1 MSISPYAISIIEP
14 ETITDSILTDSN
26 LSETDYAAW
35 NSGST
40 YALGDRVILTSTH
53 KIYESSQ
60 GSNTNH
66 NPETSPTW
74 WIEVSPT
81 NKWKCFDTSSTT
93 QTLATG
99 ISPPLISYEFAF
111 NQAVNSVAFLNVTGC
126 NYITIVMDDPTYG
139 IVYNETIDLSRKQL
153 SSDWWAWFFGLRR
166 EANQYVALDLPT
178 YPYATIS
185 VTLEGTPG
193 LGVGI
198 IVVGQQNNFSLG
210 MKYGARVGIQDYS
223 RKETND
229 FGDTVFV
236 ERAFAKRATYEVMM
250 ENEEL
255 DTFQKYLTSIRATPC
270 LWVGSNE
277 FEATTVFGFYKNFDI
292 LLNYTNHSD
301 CSLDIEGLT

>member
-1 MSISPYAISIIEP
+1 MSTSPLAIAIVQP

-26 LSETDYAAW
+26 LSETDHAAW
-35 NSGST
+35 NSGTT
-40 YALGDRVILTSTH
+40 YAAGDRVILVSTH
-53 KIYESSQ
+53 KIYESLQ
-60 GSNTNH
+60 AANTNK
-66 NPETSPTW
+66 NPVTEFDW

-99 ISPPLISYEFAF
+99 ISPPIISYDFEF
-111 NQAVNSVAFLNVTGC
+111 NQAINTVAFLNVTGC
-126 NYITIVMDDPTYG
+126 NNITIVMTDPVYG
-139 IVYNETIDLSRKQL
+139 VVYDETVSLANTQL
-153 SSDWWAWFFGLRR
+153 SSDWWAWFFGTRR
-166 EANQYVALDLPT
+166 EKNQYVAFDLPT
-178 YPYATIS
+178 FPYATIS
-185 VTLEGTPG
+185 VTLEGTPD

-198 IVVGQQNNFSLG
+198 IMFGQQNRFSLG
-210 MKYGARVGIQDYS
+210 MKYGARLGIQDYS

-229 FGDTVFV
+229 FGDTVFIR
-236 ERAFAKRATYEVMM
+236 RAFAKRATYEVML

-255 DTFQKYLTSIRATPC
+255 DTFQKFLTSVRAIPC

-277 FEATTVFGFYKNFDI
+277 YESTTVFGFFKNFDI